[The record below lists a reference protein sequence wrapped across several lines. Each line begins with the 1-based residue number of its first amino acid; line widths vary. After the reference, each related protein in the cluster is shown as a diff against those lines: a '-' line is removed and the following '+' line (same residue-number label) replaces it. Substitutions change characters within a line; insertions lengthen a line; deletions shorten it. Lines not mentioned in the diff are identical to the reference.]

1 MFMTPQRTPSEV
13 GTEQVDFSETRVGNF
28 DNALEDQSAF

>member
-13 GTEQVDFSETRVGNF
+13 GTEQVDFSKTQVGNL
-28 DNALEDQSAF
+28 DNALEGQSAF

>member
-13 GTEQVDFSETRVGNF
+13 GTEQVDFSGTRVGNL